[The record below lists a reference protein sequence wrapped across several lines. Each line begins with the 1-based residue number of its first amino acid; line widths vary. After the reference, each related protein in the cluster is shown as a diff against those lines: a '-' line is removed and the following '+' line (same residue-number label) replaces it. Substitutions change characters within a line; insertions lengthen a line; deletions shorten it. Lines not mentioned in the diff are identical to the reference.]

1 MLIDMNAVKVSPKF
15 QVVIPKEVRSR
26 LSISAGDSLQV
37 IPFEGRIELVP
48 SKSAK
53 ELRGIARG
61 IDTTVKR
68 EQSDRV

>member
-1 MLIDMNAVKVSPKF
+1 MKAVKVSPKF

-61 IDTTVKR
+61 INTSVKR
-68 EQSDRV
+68 EQLDRV